1 MSGSTEV
8 AVIEDKIKVVDMQK
22 EMIGEAFRVAQE
34 AFKRHEIEREVA
46 KHIKKYFDAK
56 YL

>member
-1 MSGSTEV
+1 VLVVE
-8 AVIEDKIKVVDMQK
+8 ERIKVVDMQK
-22 EMIGEAFRVAQE
+22 EMIGEAFKVAQE
-34 AFKRHEIEREVA
+34 AFNRHEIEREVA